1 MVVNMSSRQPPPIVK
16 AAKPT
21 RPTTPARKT
30 AAKASAPKTKI
41 PAKPAYHHGDL
52 ARALVR
58 SATTLIQQG
67 GPGALTLREAAR
79 QAGVS
84 VAAPYRHFADR
95 EALLAAVLAE
105 GFDGLAE
112 HTDRARRKA
121 PDALAALRAVGL
133 AYVEF
138 AVANPSVYR
147 LMFGPEC
154 DKQAHPDLMASGQR
168 AYGVLVQAVCDAQAA
183 GLVQPGP
190 PEVVALAGWSICHGL
205 ASLHA
210 DGLLEGRLPLTVDQ
224 AAQRL
229 VDMLLAGAALPPP
242 RAAPAKRR

>member
-1 MVVNMSSRQPPPIVK
+1 MSSRPR
-16 AAKPT
+16 AAATGRPAQSPA
-21 RPTTPARKT
+21 RPTATGRKT
-30 AAKASAPKTKI
+30 ASTPAASQVKAPPKT
-41 PAKPAYHHGDL
+41 AYHHGDL

-58 SATTLIQQG
+58 SATALIQRG

-105 GFDGLAE
+105 GFDGLAD
-112 HTDRARRKA
+112 HTDRARRRA

-133 AYVEF
+133 GYVEF

-154 DKQAHPDLMASGQR
+154 DKQTHPDLMVAGQR
-168 AYGVLVQAVCDAQAA
+168 AYGVLVQAVRDAQAA

-190 PEVVALAGWSICHGL
+190 AEVVALAGWSICHGL

-210 DGLLEGRLPLTVDQ
+210 DGLLEGRLPLTIDQ

-229 VDMLLAGAALPPP
+229 VDMLLAGAA
-242 RAAPAKRR
+242 APAPPKRRR

>member
-1 MVVNMSSRQPPPIVK
+1 M
-16 AAKPT
+16 
-21 RPTTPARKT
+21 
-30 AAKASAPKTKI
+30 
-41 PAKPAYHHGDL
+41 
-52 ARALVR
+52 R
-58 SATTLIQQG
+58 SATALIQQG

-79 QAGVS
+79 LAGVS

-112 HTDRARRKA
+112 HTDRARRQA

-154 DKQAHPDLMASGQR
+154 DKQAHPGLMASGQR
-168 AYGVLVQAVCDAQAA
+168 AYGVLVQAVRDAQAA
-183 GLVQPGP
+183 GAVQPGP

-210 DGLLEGRLPLTVDQ
+210 DGLLEGRLPLTVAQ
-224 AAQRL
+224 AAQHL

-242 RAAPAKRR
+242 KAAARRR

>member
-1 MVVNMSSRQPPPIVK
+1 MVVNMSLRQPPPITK
-16 AAKPT
+16 AAKPP
-21 RPTTPARKT
+21 RPATPARKT
-30 AAKASAPKTKI
+30 AVKVAPSKAKI

-58 SATTLIQQG
+58 SATALIQQG

-105 GFDGLAE
+105 GFDGLTE
-112 HTDRARRKA
+112 HTDRARLKA
-121 PDALAALRAVGL
+121 PNALAALRAVGL

-138 AVANPSVYR
+138 AAANPSVYR

-154 DKQAHPDLMASGQR
+154 DKQAHPDLMIAGQR

-210 DGLLEGRLPLTVDQ
+210 DGLLKDRLPLTIDQ

-229 VDMLLAGAALPPP
+229 VDMLLAGAALAPP

>member
-1 MVVNMSSRQPPPIVK
+1 MRHRPRRNG
-16 AAKPT
+16 AA
-21 RPTTPARKT
+21 
-30 AAKASAPKTKI
+30 AAAEVAAI
-41 PAKPAYHHGDL
+41 
-52 ARALVR
+52 VR
-58 SATTLIQQG
+58 SA
-67 GPGALTLREAAR
+67 
-79 QAGVS
+79 AG
-84 VAAPYRHFADR
+84 
-95 EALLAAVLAE
+95 LAAALAE

-112 HTDRARRKA
+112 HTERARRQA

-133 AYVEF
+133 AYVGF

-154 DKQAHPDLMASGQR
+154 DKQAHPDLMIAGQR
-168 AYGVLVQAVCDAQAA
+168 AYGVLVQAVRDAQAA
-183 GLVQPGP
+183 GFVHPGP

-210 DGLLEGRLPLTVDQ
+210 DGLLEGRLPLTIAQ

-242 RAAPAKRR
+242 RAAAAKRR